1 MFDRR
6 KYAIDLLKLGYVPLP
21 IAPDTKACKLPGWQ
35 KLVPT
40 IENIERTFAR
50 NPNLGIRLGDVQADG
65 TCLIGIDIDL
75 EEHSLVIC
83 VERAIGAKAVC
94 KRGKKGFTYILRID
108 EQVATHKIY
117 WRHDGQKSAAIDVL
131 CKYAQTVIPP
141 SEHVDTKRPY
151 IWVGPPLEQFE
162 YSQLPVINRWALDEI
177 NGYCKKSDD
186 PIFALN
192 DMEWRGVGGGGDTH
206 DRCVAAVASMV
217 VRGWPDDAI
226 HERIERAKREACEQ
240 AGTGYDWRDSTK
252 TIQQWID
259 SSRAKFSPSKGGAAK
274 KAVHGVLAD
283 QFIERHARVIRY
295 DRDRRMWYFF
305 NGVLWLA
312 DNEFRVRDLVGQDFL
327 ADDLRSRGNIDGVVS
342 SLRDRPELSMR
353 QEDWDPDKHKLN
365 TPGGTVD
372 LRTGETS
379 PHNPADLITRCT
391 AVSPARIEDAP
402 LWLQKLPEWF
412 GSEAV
417 EIKYHQVLAGYFLS
431 GETRDP
437 CLPVWLGPGGD
448 GKSLIANLYAYL
460 MHDYARTATDTAFL
474 ETRTAQHSEEIA
486 CLRTARLVLVAE
498 AGGRWNE
505 ARVKAVTGGEKLS
518 ASFKFGSVFSFTP
531 EFKLLVH
538 TNEMPLMSSAGK
550 AMERRIHVYPFRYPV
565 ADPDPLLGQ
574 LLRAQSAGI
583 LRWMIDGAV
592 AYYSSGLFRSPTVE
606 GANAEYLR
614 ENDIVQQF
622 LDEYTHADPNGRVNG
637 GVLYERF
644 RGFLEQEGYSRPITR
659 PTFTRKLKGKGIE
672 SRTAQ
677 LIPKSAPVRAYFGIR
692 FREID
697 ENGEEYRF

>member
-1 MFDRR
+1 MFDMR
-6 KYAIDLLKLGYVPLP
+6 KYAASLLKLGYIPLP
-21 IAPDTKACKLPGWQ
+21 VSADTKACKLPGWQ
-35 KLVPT
+35 NLNPT
-40 IENIERTFAR
+40 TEDINRIFSRS
-50 NPNLGIRLGDVQADG
+50 PNVGIRLGDVQADG
-65 TCLIGIDIDL
+65 TCLIAIDIDL
-75 EEHSLVIC
+75 EEYSLVGC
-83 VERAIGAKAVC
+83 VERAIGSKALC

-117 WRHDGQKSAAIDVL
+117 WRHDGQKKAAIDVL
-131 CKYAQTVIPP
+131 CKGAQTVIPP
-141 SEHVDTKRPY
+141 SIHPEIKRPY
-151 IWVGPPLEQFE
+151 VWVGPALDEFE
-162 YSQLPVINRWALDEI
+162 YSHLPIINRWVLDEI
-177 NGYCKKSDD
+177 DGYCKKYDD
-186 PIFALN
+186 RIYALN
-192 DMEWRGVGGGGDTH
+192 DMEWLGVGGGGSTH
-206 DRCVAAVASMV
+206 DVCIAAVASMV

-226 HERIERAKREACEQ
+226 HERVERAKREACER

-252 TIQQWID
+252 TIQQWIE
-259 SSRAKFSPSKGGAAK
+259 SARSKYSPAEGGAAK

-283 QFIERHARVIRY
+283 QFIEKHARVIRY

-365 TPGGTVD
+365 TPEGTVD
-372 LRTGETS
+372 LRTGETF

-391 AVSPARIEDAP
+391 AVSSAP
-402 LWLQKLPEWF
+402 LEMAPTWVAKLPEWH
-412 GSEAV
+412 GPDAAEV
-417 EIKYHQVLAGYFLS
+417 TYHQVLAGYFLT

-437 CLPVWLGPGGD
+437 CLPVWVGPGGD
-448 GKSLIANLYAYL
+448 GKSLIANTYAYIL
-460 MHDYARTATDTAFL
+460 QDYARTATDTAFL

-486 CLRTARLVLVAE
+486 CLRTARLVLLTE

-505 ARVKAVTGGEKLS
+505 ARIKAVTGGEKIS

-531 EFKLLVH
+531 EFKLLVT
-538 TNEMPLMSSAGK
+538 TNEPPALSSAGK
-550 AMERRIHVYPFRYPV
+550 DIGRRIHVYPFRFPV
-565 ADPDPLLGQ
+565 ANPDPLLGQ
-574 LLRAQSAGI
+574 ILRSEAAGI

-592 AYYSSGLFRSPTVE
+592 AYYRRGLLHSPAVIE
-606 GANAEYLR
+606 ANAEYLR

-622 LDEYTHADPNGRVNG
+622 LDEHTRADPDGRVSG
-637 GVLYERF
+637 SVLYDAF
-644 RGFLEQEGYSRPITR
+644 REFLEREGYSRPITR

-677 LIPKSAPVRAYFGIR
+677 LTPKSAPVRAYFGIR
-692 FREID
+692 FRDTD
-697 ENGEEYRF
+697 ENGEEYRY